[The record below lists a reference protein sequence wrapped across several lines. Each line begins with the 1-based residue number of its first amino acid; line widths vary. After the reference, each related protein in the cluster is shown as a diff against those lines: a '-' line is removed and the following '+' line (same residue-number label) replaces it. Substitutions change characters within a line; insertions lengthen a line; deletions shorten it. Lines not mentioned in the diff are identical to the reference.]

1 MAYIMENDIG
11 KVLLSEEQ
19 IADIV
24 KRIGEQISEDYSD
37 SEHLVLLCVLK
48 GSAPFFGDLV
58 KHISVPCE
66 FEFMRVSSYGSGS
79 VSSGELKI
87 ILDMNRDDIAEC
99 DVVIVED
106 IIDSGNTLFKLKK
119 YIQDKGAKSVKICTL
134 LDKPDR
140 RAEHIKDILETDYTG
155 AIIPDEF
162 VVGYGLDY
170 NEKYRNLPYVGILK
184 REVYE
189 K

>member
-1 MAYIMENDIG
+1 MTYNMENDIL
-11 KVLLSEEQ
+11 KVLVTE
-19 IADIV
+19 
-24 KRIGEQISEDYSD
+24 EQISEIVKKISAQITEDYRE
-37 SEHLVLLCVLK
+37 SEHLVLLCILK
-48 GSAPFFGDLV
+48 GSAPFFADIVRHLN
-58 KHISVPCE
+58 VPCE
-66 FEFMRVSSYGSGS
+66 FEFMRVSSYGSGTE
-79 VSSGELKI
+79 SSGELNI
-87 ILDMNRDDIAEC
+87 ILDMNRSDISEC

-119 YIQDKGAKSVKICTL
+119 YILDKGAKSVKICTL

-140 RAEHIKDILETDYTG
+140 RAEHIKGKLETDYTG

>member
-1 MAYIMENDIG
+1 MAYCMENDIAE
-11 KVLLSEEQ
+11 VLISQEE
-19 IADIV
+19 IEEIV
-24 KRIGEQISEDYSD
+24 KRISAKITEDYRD

-58 KHISVPCE
+58 RHLGMPCE
-66 FEFMRVSSYGSGS
+66 FEFMRVSSYGSGT

-87 ILDMNRDDIAEC
+87 ILDMNRPDIAEC

-106 IIDSGNTLFKLKK
+106 IIDSGNTLFKLKQ
-119 YIQDKGAKSVKICTL
+119 YILDKGAKSVKICAL

-140 RAEHIKDILETDYTG
+140 RVPEIKDKLTVDYTG
-155 AIIPDEF
+155 APIPDEF

-170 NEKYRNLPYVGILK
+170 NERYRNLPYVGILK

>member
-1 MAYIMENDIG
+1 MAYNMTNDIAE
-11 KVLLSEEQ
+11 VLVSEEQ
-19 IADIV
+19 IAEIV
-24 KRIGEQISEDYSD
+24 KRIGAEISADYCE

-58 KHISVPCE
+58 KSLSVPCE
-66 FEFMRVSSYGSGS
+66 FEFMRVSSYGSGTT
-79 VSSGELKI
+79 SSGELKI
-87 ILDMNRDDIAEC
+87 ILDMNREDIAEC

-106 IIDSGNTLFKLKK
+106 IIDSGNTLYKLKK

-140 RAEHIKDILETDYTG
+140 RAPHIKGVLETDYTG
-155 AIIPDEF
+155 AEIPDEF

-170 NEKYRNLPYVGILK
+170 NEKYRNLPYVGVLK

>member
-1 MAYIMENDIG
+1 MAYSMEKDIAN
-11 KVLLSEEQ
+11 VLISREE
-19 IADIV
+19 IENIV
-24 KRIGEQISEDYSD
+24 KRISAQITEDYRE

-58 KHISVPCE
+58 RNLGIPCE
-66 FEFMRVSSYGSGS
+66 FEFMRVSSYGGGTRT
-79 VSSGELKI
+79 SGELKI

-99 DVVIVED
+99 DIVIIED
-106 IIDSGNTLFKLKK
+106 IIDSGNTLFKLKQ
-119 YIQDKGAKSVKICTL
+119 YILDKGAKSVKICTL
-134 LDKPDR
+134 LDKPER
-140 RAEHIKDILETDYTG
+140 RLPEIKGKLKTDYTG
-155 AIIPDEF
+155 AEIPDEF

>member
-1 MAYIMENDIG
+1 MAYNMKKDIAE
-11 KVLLSEEQ
+11 VLLSEEQ

-24 KRIGEQISEDYSD
+24 KRIGKQISEDYCE
-37 SEHLVLLCVLK
+37 SEHLVLLCILK

-58 KHISVPCE
+58 KSLDVPCE
-66 FEFMRVSSYGSGS
+66 FEFMRVSSYKGDKST
-79 VSSGELKI
+79 GELNI
-87 ILDMNRDDIAEC
+87 ILDMNREDIDKC
-99 DVVIVED
+99 DVVVIED
-106 IIDSGNTLFKLKK
+106 IIDSGNTLYKLKK
-119 YIQDKGAKSVKICTL
+119 YILDKGAKSVRLCTL

-140 RAEHIKDILETDYTG
+140 RAEHIKGKIAIDYCG
-155 AIIPDEF
+155 AVIPDEF

>member
-1 MAYIMENDIG
+1 MFYNMEKDIG
-11 KVLLSEEQ
+11 CVLVSEEQ
-19 IADIV
+19 IAEIV
-24 KRIGEQISEDYSD
+24 KKISARITEDYCD
-37 SEHLVLLCVLK
+37 SEHLVMLCVLK
-48 GSAPFFGDLV
+48 GSAPFFADLV
-58 KHISVPCE
+58 RNIGIPCE

>member
-1 MAYIMENDIG
+1 MTYKMEKDIAE
-11 KVLLSEEQ
+11 VLVSEAQ
-19 IADIV
+19 ISDIV
-24 KRIGEQISEDYSD
+24 KKISAQISEDYSE

-48 GSAPFFGDLV
+48 GSAPFFADLV
-58 KHISVPCE
+58 RNLSVPCE

-87 ILDMNRDDIAEC
+87 ILDMNRSDIAEC
-99 DVVIVED
+99 DIVIVED
-106 IIDSGNTLFKLKK
+106 IIDSGNTLYKLKK
-119 YIQDKGAKSVKICTL
+119 YILDKGAKSVKICTL

-140 RAEHIKDILETDYTG
+140 RAPHIKGVLETDYTG
-155 AIIPDEF
+155 AVIPDEF

>member
-1 MAYIMENDIG
+1 MAYKMENDIAE
-11 KVLLSEEQ
+11 VLLSEAQ

-24 KRIGEQISEDYSD
+24 KRIGTEISKDHAE

-58 KHISVPCE
+58 KSLSVPCE
-66 FEFMRVSSYGSGS
+66 FEFMRVSSYGNST

-99 DVVIVED
+99 DIVIIED
-106 IIDSGNTLFKLKK
+106 IIDSGNTLYKLKK
-119 YIQDKGAKSVKICTL
+119 YILEKGAKSVKICTL

-140 RAEHIKDILETDYTG
+140 RAEHIKGKLETDYTG
-155 AIIPDEF
+155 AVIPDEF

>member
-1 MAYIMENDIG
+1 MLNNMEKDIAC
-11 KVLLSEEQ
+11 VLVSKEEIEKIVERISAQ
-19 IADIV
+19 IT
-24 KRIGEQISEDYSD
+24 EDYKD
-37 SEHLVLLCVLK
+37 SEHLVMLCVLK

-58 KHISVPCE
+58 RNIGIPCE

-106 IIDSGNTLFKLKK
+106 IIDSGNTLYKLKK
-119 YIQDKGAKSVKICTL
+119 YILDKGAKSVKICTL

-140 RAEHIKDILETDYTG
+140 RAEHIKGVLETDYTG
-155 AIIPDEF
+155 AVIPDEF